1 MRYVHKSSFSH
12 WGIAASILGIAL
24 ATGAA
29 PVFAD
34 TETLLDKLHEKG
46 VLSDEEY
53 QEMRTETR
61 AERRAQALKTAQDAE
76 KAEKASTNFG
86 KVKGNGLGLES
97 ADGQNAINLTGRAH
111 FDARDFS
118 HDMFDGSDDRDT
130 ASVANGFEIRRA
142 RIGFNGFVFKD
153 LGFEV
158 IANTVGSS
166 ANLIDTAWLNL
177 GYVKPAQIRIGRF
190 KQPFSLEE
198 LTSSNN
204 IDFMERS
211 YVNQLVPA
219 KKLGVM
225 LHGEPTAGLT
235 YGASIFQEGFN
246 QESANDGSQLAA
258 RVTGN
263 IAQFAGWNNAVLHLG
278 LAGTKGH
285 YQVRPAVS
293 SQTTSAASGTTRA
306 TIIGFRSENRGL
318 NSIYRAQINGTTL
331 NSAGAFAGA
340 GDEIGADVDKDL
352 GGLGFAAAYGAIKL
366 HMEYVNASFDATHPA
381 SAANTVTGEVKT
393 QYMEAIWNITGE
405 KWADAYR
412 TGVFSGIRP
421 KNNFNAGAGAWQLAA
436 RLSEYDASDVS
447 VGNTTAR
454 QQNNNKA
461 RTLTLGVNWLLNPN
475 ARIMLNYAKTD
486 FEGQCFSGS
495 GNAISSTACVRALDV
510 TNPATQTSIDS
521 ETVVSL
527 RAQVNF

>member
-1 MRYVHKSSFSH
+1 MRNVRKPTFNRRS
-12 WGIAASILGIAL
+12 IAASLLGVVLSA
-24 ATGAA
+24 GAA
-29 PVFAD
+29 PVLAD
-34 TETLLDKLHEKG
+34 TETLLDKLREKG
-46 VLSDEEY
+46 VLSEEEY
-53 QEMRTETR
+53 QEMRTGVR
-61 AERRAQALKTAQDAE
+61 AERRAQALKSAQGAE
-76 KAEKASTNFG
+76 KSEKALTSWG

-97 ADGQNAINLTGRAH
+97 ADGQNAINLTGRVH
-111 FDARDFS
+111 FDIRDYS

-130 ASVANGFEIRRA
+130 ASVANGFEMRRA
-142 RIGFNGFVFKD
+142 RIGFNGYVFKD

-158 IANTVGSS
+158 VANAVGSS
-166 ANLIDTAWLNL
+166 ANLIDTAWVNL
-177 GYVKPAQIRIGRF
+177 GYVKPAQLRFGRF

-211 YVNQLVPA
+211 YVNQVVPA
-219 KKLGVM
+219 KKLGAMV
-225 LHGEPTAGLT
+225 HGELTPGLT
-235 YGASIFQEGFN
+235 YGVSLFQEGFN
-246 QESANDGSQLAA
+246 QESANDGIQTAA
-258 RVTGN
+258 RITGN

-278 LAGTKGH
+278 IAGTKGH

-293 SQTTSAASGTTRA
+293 TQTTSGASGTTRA

-318 NSIYRAQINGTTL
+318 NNVYRAQINGTTL
-331 NSAGAFAGA
+331 ATAGQFAGA
-340 GDEIGADVDKDL
+340 LDEIGADVDKNL
-352 GGLGFAAAYGAIKL
+352 SGLEIAAAYGPFKL
-366 HMEYVNASFDATHPA
+366 QMEYVNAGFDATHPA
-381 SAANTVTGEVKT
+381 AAANTVAGDVKT

-412 TGVFSGIRP
+412 TGVFSGVRP
-421 KNNFNAGAGAWQLAA
+421 LNNFNAGAGAWQLAL
-436 RLSEYDASDVS
+436 RLSEYDASDVT

-461 RTLTLGVNWLLNPN
+461 ETLTLGVNWLLNPN

-486 FEGQCFSGS
+486 FKGTCFSGS
-495 GNAISSTACVRALDV
+495 GNTTSTTACIKALDV
-510 TNPATQTSIDS
+510 TSPATQTAIDS